1 MIVIA
6 VLAIIVSIAVPR
18 LSQMIRRANEAST
31 LGKLG
36 AIRTALTIYYA
47 DNEGIF
53 PTDLTPLMT
62 PGSKYLTGIIPM
74 YTMSHGSSESV
85 NYSSAGDVADSGGW
99 SYLNNASNTAWGKVW
114 VDCTHTDMK
123 GLVWS
128 SY

>member
-6 VLAIIVSIAVPR
+6 VIAIVVSIAIPK
-18 LSQMIRRANEAST
+18 LSQMIRRANEAAT

-36 AIRTALTIYYA
+36 AIRSALTIYYA

-74 YTMSHGSSESV
+74 YTASHGSSESV
-85 NYSSAGDVADSGGW
+85 AYSSAGDTGDSGGW
-99 SYLNNASNTAWGKVW
+99 DYLNNTSNASWGKVW
-114 VDCTHTDMK
+114 VDCTHTDNK
-123 GLVWS
+123 GTVWT